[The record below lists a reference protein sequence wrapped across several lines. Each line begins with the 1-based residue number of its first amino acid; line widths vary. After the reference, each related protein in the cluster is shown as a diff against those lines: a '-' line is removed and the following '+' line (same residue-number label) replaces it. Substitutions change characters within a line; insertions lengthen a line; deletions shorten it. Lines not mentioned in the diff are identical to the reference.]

1 MQVTEKQYA
10 RRLDAVKLADAIN
23 KIEGVPVSDEARRLS
38 DQWARG
44 EITADEMK
52 AGLIAAHKRRSL
64 EKRL

>member
-1 MQVTEKQYA
+1 MTAKEYE
-10 RRLDAVKLADAIN
+10 RRLDAVKTADAIN

-38 DQWARG
+38 DQWAHG
-44 EITADEMK
+44 EITAEEMK